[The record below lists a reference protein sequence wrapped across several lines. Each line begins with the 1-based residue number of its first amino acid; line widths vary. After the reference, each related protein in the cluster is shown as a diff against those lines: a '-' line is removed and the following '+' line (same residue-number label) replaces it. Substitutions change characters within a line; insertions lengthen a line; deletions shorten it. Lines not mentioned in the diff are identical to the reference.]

1 VCILIDWG
9 KAFQVAFIGLSGVFA
24 GLILLNL
31 CVTLFAGI
39 FRIVER
45 IGVKKDPS

>member
-1 VCILIDWG
+1 VAVLIDWG
-9 KAFQVAFIGLSGVFA
+9 KAFQVAFVGLSGVFS

-31 CVTLFAGI
+31 FVNLFAGI
-39 FRIVER
+39 FRVIER